1 MELQRILAKDSRSA
15 MEQVHTLY
23 GKDALVVSN
32 KRAKDKTELIVAVDL
47 EADLKN
53 SLDEIN
59 LGNCG
64 HHLSSSS
71 NFQDVMEEKV
81 FGTQVQ
87 EKDMVSDKGILMA
100 VPNEYEDQTEDALR
114 EREKLRS
121 REIVDLVKQEFAIMR
136 REFKLSE
143 QNRDH
148 SLSSEMSPILEALT
162 EVGMPV
168 KLKALITSLV
178 DQNGSISDIFKNVS
192 TEIGSNLHSENILE
206 NMEGIHIITGSPG
219 VGKTLLSAKIARQ
232 KAVEYGEDEVAIISY
247 NDKRFGAWSQS
258 QLLSAKIGIE
268 IFRCSSLDSLEQV
281 MGEVGSRRLVLI
293 DTSAYEVEKTIKTLE
308 SVLPLAKKH
317 LVIGSDTSERS
328 ATSFLQDFDSLWDSV
343 MLSKL
348 EKECHP
354 WPIIS
359 ALFNRDEPLGLYS
372 DSQSVMDDL
381 MPITGSELV
390 AKSLNQLKHSFV

>member
-47 EADLKN
+47 EADAKN

-59 LGNCG
+59 WIN
-64 HHLSSSS
+64 HDQHLSSSS
-71 NFQDVMEEKV
+71 NFQEVMEEKV
-81 FGTQVQ
+81 FGTQGQ
-87 EKDMVSDKGILMA
+87 EKDMLSERGILMA
-100 VPNEYEDQTEDALR
+100 LPNDYEDETEDALG
-114 EREKLRS
+114 EREKIRS

-143 QNRDH
+143 QNRNDAF
-148 SLSSEMSPILEALT
+148 SSEMTPILEALT

-168 KLKALITSLV
+168 KFRALIDSLV
-178 DQNGSISDIFKNVS
+178 DQNGSISEIFKNVS
-192 TEIGSNLHSENILE
+192 TEIGSNLLSKNILE
-206 NMEGIHIITGSPG
+206 NMESIHIITGSSG
-219 VGKTLLSAKIARQ
+219 VGKTLVSAKIARQ
-232 KAVEYGEDEVAIISY
+232 KAIEYGEEEVAIICY
-247 NDKRFGAWSQS
+247 NDKRFGAWNQS

-268 IFRCSSLDSLEQV
+268 IFRCSSLDSLEQI
-281 MGEVGSRRLVLI
+281 MSEIGSRKLVLI
-293 DTSAYEVEKTIKTLE
+293 DTSAYEVEKTIKMLG
-308 SVLPLAKKH
+308 SLLPLAKKH

>member
-192 TEIGSNLHSENILE
+192 TEIGSNLHSKNILE

-258 QLLSAKIGIE
+258 QLLSAKIGID

-281 MGEVGSRRLVLI
+281 MGEVGSRKLVLI

-308 SVLPLAKKH
+308 ALLPSAKKH

>member
-32 KRAKDKTELIVAVDL
+32 KRAKNKTELIVAVDL

-100 VPNEYEDQTEDALR
+100 VPNEYEDQTEDSLR

-136 REFKLSE
+136 REFKLSQ
-143 QNRDH
+143 QNGDH

-168 KLKALITSLV
+168 KLKAYINSLV

-192 TEIGSNLHSENILE
+192 TEIGSNLHSKNILE
-206 NMEGIHIITGSPG
+206 NMEGVHIITGSSG

-281 MGEVGSRRLVLI
+281 MGEVGSRKLVLI

-308 SVLPLAKKH
+308 SLLPLAKKH

-328 ATSFLQDFDSLWDSV
+328 ATSFLQDSDSLWDSV

-390 AKSLNQLKHSFV
+390 AKSLDQLKHSFV

>member
-1 MELQRILAKDSRSA
+1 

-47 EADLKN
+47 EADPKN
-53 SLDEIN
+53 LLDEIN
-59 LGNCG
+59 WGNCG

-71 NFQDVMEEKV
+71 NFQDVMEKKV
-81 FGTQVQ
+81 FGPQVQ
-87 EKDMVSDKGILMA
+87 DKDVLSDKGILMSL
-100 VPNEYEDQTEDALR
+100 PNEHEHQTEDALR

-121 REIVDLVKQEFAIMR
+121 REIVDMVKQEFAIMR
-136 REFKLSE
+136 REFKLSG
-143 QNRDH
+143 QHRDH
-148 SLSSEMSPILEALT
+148 SLSSEMSPILEALI

-168 KLKALITSLV
+168 KLNALINRLV
-178 DQNGSISDIFKNVS
+178 DQNGSTSDIFENVS
-192 TEIGSNLHSENILE
+192 TQIGSNLHSKNILD
-206 NMEGIHIITGSPG
+206 NMEGIHIIMGSSG

-232 KAVEYGEDEVAIISY
+232 KAIEYGEDEVAIISY
-247 NDKRFGAWSQS
+247 NDKRFGAWNQS
-258 QLLSAKIGIE
+258 QLLSTKIGIE
-268 IFRCSSLDSLEQV
+268 IFRCSSLDSLEQI
-281 MGEVGSRRLVLI
+281 MSEVGSRKLVLI

-308 SVLPLAKKH
+308 SLLPLAKKH

-328 ATSFLQDFDSLWDSV
+328 ATSFLQNVDSLWDSI

-390 AKSLNQLKHSFV
+390 AKSLDQLKQSFV

>member
-192 TEIGSNLHSENILE
+192 TEIGSNLHSKNILE

-281 MGEVGSRRLVLI
+281 MGEVGSRKLVLI

-308 SVLPLAKKH
+308 SLLPLAKKH

>member
-47 EADLKN
+47 EADPKN

-71 NFQDVMEEKV
+71 NFQDVMEKKV
-81 FGTQVQ
+81 FGPQVQ
-87 EKDMVSDKGILMA
+87 AKDVLSDKGILMSL
-100 VPNEYEDQTEDALR
+100 PNEHKDQTENALR

-121 REIVDLVKQEFAIMR
+121 REIVDMVKQEFAIMR
-136 REFKLSE
+136 REFKLSG
-143 QNRDH
+143 QHRDH
-148 SLSSEMSPILEALT
+148 SLSSEISPILEALI

-168 KLKALITSLV
+168 KLNALINRLV
-178 DQNGSISDIFKNVS
+178 DQNASISDIFKNVS
-192 TEIGSNLHSENILE
+192 TEIGSNLHSKNILD
-206 NMEGIHIITGSPG
+206 NMEGIHIIMGSSG

-232 KAVEYGEDEVAIISY
+232 KAIEYGEDEVAIISY
-247 NDKRFGAWSQS
+247 NDKRFGAWNQS
-258 QLLSAKIGIE
+258 QLLSTKIGIE
-268 IFRCSSLDSLEQV
+268 IFRCSSLDSLEQI
-281 MGEVGSRRLVLI
+281 MSEVGLRKLVLI

-308 SVLPLAKKH
+308 SLLPLAKKH

-328 ATSFLQDFDSLWDSV
+328 ATSFLQNVDSLWDSI

-390 AKSLNQLKHSFV
+390 AKSLDQLKQSFV

>member
-192 TEIGSNLHSENILE
+192 TEIGSNLHSKNILE

-308 SVLPLAKKH
+308 SLLPLAKKH

>member
-47 EADLKN
+47 EADPKN

-59 LGNCG
+59 WGICG

-71 NFQDVMEEKV
+71 NFQDVMEKKV
-81 FGTQVQ
+81 FGPQVQ
-87 EKDMVSDKGILMA
+87 EKDMLSDKGILMSL
-100 VPNEYEDQTEDALR
+100 PNQHEDQAEDTLR

-121 REIVDLVKQEFAIMR
+121 REIVDMVKQEFAIMR
-136 REFKLSE
+136 REFKLSG
-143 QNRDH
+143 QHRDH
-148 SLSSEMSPILEALT
+148 SLSSEMSPILEALI

-168 KLKALITSLV
+168 KLNALINRLV
-178 DQNGSISDIFKNVS
+178 DQNASIPDIFKNVS
-192 TEIGSNLHSENILE
+192 TEIGSNLHSKNILD
-206 NMEGIHIITGSPG
+206 NMEGIHIIMGSSG

-232 KAVEYGEDEVAIISY
+232 KAIEYGEDEVAIISY
-247 NDKRFGAWSQS
+247 NDKRFGAWNQS
-258 QLLSAKIGIE
+258 QLLSTKIGIE
-268 IFRCSSLDSLEQV
+268 IFRCSSLGSLEQI
-281 MGEVGSRRLVLI
+281 MSEVGSRKLLLI

-308 SVLPLAKKH
+308 SLLPLAKKH

-328 ATSFLQDFDSLWDSV
+328 ATSFLQNVDSLWDSI

-390 AKSLNQLKHSFV
+390 AKSLDQLKQSFV

>member
-32 KRAKDKTELIVAVDL
+32 KRAKNKTELIVAVDL

-81 FGTQVQ
+81 FGTQAQ

-100 VPNEYEDQTEDALR
+100 VPNEYEDQTEDSLR

-136 REFKLSE
+136 REFKLSQ
-143 QNRDH
+143 QNGDH

-168 KLKALITSLV
+168 KLKAYINSLV

-192 TEIGSNLHSENILE
+192 TEIGSNLHSKNILE
-206 NMEGIHIITGSPG
+206 NMEGVHIITGSSG

-281 MGEVGSRRLVLI
+281 MGEVGSRKLVLI

-308 SVLPLAKKH
+308 SLLPLAKKH

-390 AKSLNQLKHSFV
+390 AKSLDQLKHSFV

>member
-87 EKDMVSDKGILMA
+87 GKDMVSDKGILMA
-100 VPNEYEDQTEDALR
+100 VPNEYEDQTEDSLR

-136 REFKLSE
+136 REFKLSQ
-143 QNRDH
+143 QNGDH

-168 KLKALITSLV
+168 KLKAYINSLV

-192 TEIGSNLHSENILE
+192 TEIGSNLHSKNILE
-206 NMEGIHIITGSPG
+206 NMEGVHIITGSSG

-258 QLLSAKIGIE
+258 QLLGAKIGIE
-268 IFRCSSLDSLEQV
+268 IFRCSSLDSLEQI
-281 MGEVGSRRLVLI
+281 MGEVGSRKLVLI

-308 SVLPLAKKH
+308 SLLPLAKKH

-390 AKSLNQLKHSFV
+390 AKSLDQLKHSFV

>member
-293 DTSAYEVEKTIKTLE
+293 DTSAYVVEKTIKTLE
-308 SVLPLAKKH
+308 SLLPLAKKH

>member
-100 VPNEYEDQTEDALR
+100 VPNEYEDQTEDSLR

-136 REFKLSE
+136 REFKLSQ
-143 QNRDH
+143 QNGDH

-168 KLKALITSLV
+168 KLKAYINSLV

-192 TEIGSNLHSENILE
+192 TEIGSNLHSKNILE
-206 NMEGIHIITGSPG
+206 NMEGVHIITGSSG

-281 MGEVGSRRLVLI
+281 MGEVGSRKLVLI

-308 SVLPLAKKH
+308 SLLPLAKKH

-390 AKSLNQLKHSFV
+390 AKSLDQLKHSFV

>member
-1 MELQRILAKDSRSA
+1 MER
-15 MEQVHTLY
+15 VHTLY

-47 EADLKN
+47 EADPKS

-59 LGNCG
+59 LGSCG

-87 EKDMVSDKGILMA
+87 EKNMLSDKGILIA
-100 VPNEYEDQTEDALR
+100 LPNEYADQTEDALR

-148 SLSSEMSPILEALT
+148 SLSNEMSPILEALT

-168 KLKALITSLV
+168 KVKAFINSLV

-192 TEIGSNLHSENILE
+192 TEIGSNLHSKNILE
-206 NMEGIHIITGSPG
+206 NMEGVHIIAGGPG

-247 NDKRFGAWSQS
+247 NDKRFGAWNQS

-268 IFRCSSLDSLEQV
+268 IFRCSSLDCLEQI
-281 MGEVGSRRLVLI
+281 MSEVGSRKLVLI
-293 DTSAYEVEKTIKTLE
+293 DTSAYEVKKTVKTLE
-308 SVLPLAKKH
+308 SLLPLAKKH

-328 ATSFLQDFDSLWDSV
+328 ATRFLQNVDGIWDSV

-359 ALFNRDEPLGLYS
+359 ALFHRDESLGLYS

-390 AKSLNQLKHSFV
+390 AKSVDQLKQSFV

>member
-192 TEIGSNLHSENILE
+192 TEIGSNLHSKNILE

-258 QLLSAKIGIE
+258 QLLSAKIGID

-281 MGEVGSRRLVLI
+281 MGEVGSRKLVLI

-308 SVLPLAKKH
+308 SLLPLAKKH

-390 AKSLNQLKHSFV
+390 AKSLNQLKHSFD

>member
-32 KRAKDKTELIVAVDL
+32 KRAKNKTELIVAVDL

-100 VPNEYEDQTEDALR
+100 VPNEYEDQTEDSLR

-136 REFKLSE
+136 REFKLSQ
-143 QNRDH
+143 QNGDH

-168 KLKALITSLV
+168 KLKAYINSLV

-192 TEIGSNLHSENILE
+192 TEIGSNLHSKNILE
-206 NMEGIHIITGSPG
+206 NMEGVHIITGSSG

-281 MGEVGSRRLVLI
+281 MGEVGSRKLVLI

-308 SVLPLAKKH
+308 SLLPLAKKH

-390 AKSLNQLKHSFV
+390 AKSLDQLKHSFV

>member
-47 EADLKN
+47 EADAKN
-53 SLDEIN
+53 SLDEIKWIN
-59 LGNCG
+59 
-64 HHLSSSS
+64 HDQHLSSSS
-71 NFQDVMEEKV
+71 NFQEVMEEKV
-81 FGTQVQ
+81 FGTQGQ
-87 EKDMVSDKGILMA
+87 EKDMLSERGILMA
-100 VPNEYEDQTEDALR
+100 LPNDSEDETEDALG
-114 EREKLRS
+114 EREKIRS

-143 QNRDH
+143 QNRNDAF
-148 SLSSEMSPILEALT
+148 SSEMTPILEALT

-168 KLKALITSLV
+168 KFRALIDSLV
-178 DQNGSISDIFKNVS
+178 DQNGSISEIFKNVS
-192 TEIGSNLHSENILE
+192 TEIGSNLLSKNILE
-206 NMEGIHIITGSPG
+206 NMEGIHIITGSSG
-219 VGKTLLSAKIARQ
+219 VGKTLVSAKIARQ
-232 KAVEYGEDEVAIISY
+232 KAIEYGEEEVAIISY
-247 NDKRFGAWSQS
+247 NDKRFGAWNQS

-268 IFRCSSLDSLEQV
+268 IFRCSSLDSLEQI
-281 MGEVGSRRLVLI
+281 MSEIGSRKLVLI
-293 DTSAYEVEKTIKTLE
+293 DTSAYEVEKTIKMLG
-308 SVLPLAKKH
+308 SLLPLAKKH

-328 ATSFLQDFDSLWDSV
+328 ATSFLQNVDGLWDSV

-390 AKSLNQLKHSFV
+390 AKSLDQLKQSFV

>member
-47 EADLKN
+47 KADLKN

-192 TEIGSNLHSENILE
+192 TEIGSNLHSKNILE

-281 MGEVGSRRLVLI
+281 MGEVGSRKLVLI

-308 SVLPLAKKH
+308 SLLPLAKKH

-390 AKSLNQLKHSFV
+390 AKSLDQLKHSFV

>member
-15 MEQVHTLY
+15 MEQVHTHY

-192 TEIGSNLHSENILE
+192 TEIGSNLHSKNILE

-281 MGEVGSRRLVLI
+281 MGEVGSRKLVLI

-308 SVLPLAKKH
+308 SLLPLAKKH

>member
-23 GKDALVVSN
+23 GDDALVVSN

-47 EADLKN
+47 EAGLKN

-148 SLSSEMSPILEALT
+148 SLSSEMSTILEALT

-192 TEIGSNLHSENILE
+192 TEIGSNLHSKNILE

-281 MGEVGSRRLVLI
+281 MAEVSSRKLVLI

-308 SVLPLAKKH
+308 SLLPLAKKH

-390 AKSLNQLKHSFV
+390 AKSLDQLKHSLV

>member
-47 EADLKN
+47 EADPKN

-59 LGNCG
+59 WGICG

-71 NFQDVMEEKV
+71 NFQDVMEKKV
-81 FGTQVQ
+81 FGPQVQ
-87 EKDMVSDKGILMA
+87 EKDMLSDKGILMSL
-100 VPNEYEDQTEDALR
+100 PNQHEDQAEDTLR

-121 REIVDLVKQEFAIMR
+121 REIVDMVKQEFAIMR
-136 REFKLSE
+136 REFKLSG
-143 QNRDH
+143 QHRDH
-148 SLSSEMSPILEALT
+148 SLSSEMSPILEALI

-168 KLKALITSLV
+168 KLNALINRLV
-178 DQNGSISDIFKNVS
+178 DQNASISDIFKNVS
-192 TEIGSNLHSENILE
+192 TEIGSNLHSKNILD
-206 NMEGIHIITGSPG
+206 NMEGIHIIMGSSG

-232 KAVEYGEDEVAIISY
+232 KAIEYGEDEVAIISY
-247 NDKRFGAWSQS
+247 NDKRFGAWNQS
-258 QLLSAKIGIE
+258 QLLSTKIGIE
-268 IFRCSSLDSLEQV
+268 IFRCSSLGSLEQI
-281 MGEVGSRRLVLI
+281 MSEVGSRKLLLI

-308 SVLPLAKKH
+308 SLLPLAKKH

-328 ATSFLQDFDSLWDSV
+328 ATSFLQNVDSLWDSI

-390 AKSLNQLKHSFV
+390 AKSLDQLKQSFV

>member
-1 MELQRILAKDSRSA
+1 

-32 KRAKDKTELIVAVDL
+32 KRAKNKTELIVAVDL

-100 VPNEYEDQTEDALR
+100 VPNEYEDQTEDSLR

-136 REFKLSE
+136 REFKLSQ
-143 QNRDH
+143 QNGDH

-168 KLKALITSLV
+168 KLTAYINSLV

-192 TEIGSNLHSENILE
+192 TEIGSNLHSKNILE
-206 NMEGIHIITGSPG
+206 NMEGVHIITGSSG

-281 MGEVGSRRLVLI
+281 MGEVGSRKLVLI

-308 SVLPLAKKH
+308 SLLPLAKKH

-390 AKSLNQLKHSFV
+390 AKSLDQLKHSFV

>member
-32 KRAKDKTELIVAVDL
+32 KRAKNKTELIVAVDL

-100 VPNEYEDQTEDALR
+100 VPNEYEDQTEDSLR

-136 REFKLSE
+136 REFKLSQ
-143 QNRDH
+143 QNGDH

-168 KLKALITSLV
+168 KLKAYINSLV

-192 TEIGSNLHSENILE
+192 TEIGSNLHSKNILE
-206 NMEGIHIITGSPG
+206 NMEGVHIITGSSG

-281 MGEVGSRRLVLI
+281 MGEVGSRKLVLI
-293 DTSAYEVEKTIKTLE
+293 DTSAYEVGKTIKTLE
-308 SVLPLAKKH
+308 SLLPLAKKH

-390 AKSLNQLKHSFV
+390 AKSLDQLKHSFV

>member
-100 VPNEYEDQTEDALR
+100 VPNEYEDQTQDALR

-121 REIVDLVKQEFAIMR
+121 REIVDLVKQELAIMR

-192 TEIGSNLHSENILE
+192 TEIGSNLHSKNILE

-258 QLLSAKIGIE
+258 QLLSAKIGID

-281 MGEVGSRRLVLI
+281 MGEVGSRKLVLI

-308 SVLPLAKKH
+308 SLLPLAKKH

>member
-47 EADLKN
+47 EADPKN

-59 LGNCG
+59 WGNCG

-71 NFQDVMEEKV
+71 NFQDVMEKKV
-81 FGTQVQ
+81 FGPQVQ
-87 EKDMVSDKGILMA
+87 EKDMLSDKGILMSL
-100 VPNEYEDQTEDALR
+100 PNQHEDQAEDTLR

-121 REIVDLVKQEFAIMR
+121 REIVDMVKQEFAIMR
-136 REFKLSE
+136 REFKLSG
-143 QNRDH
+143 QHRDH
-148 SLSSEMSPILEALT
+148 SISSEISPILEALI

-168 KLKALITSLV
+168 KLNALINRLV

-192 TEIGSNLHSENILE
+192 TEIGSNLHSKNILD
-206 NMEGIHIITGSPG
+206 NMEGIHIIMGSSG

-232 KAVEYGEDEVAIISY
+232 KAIEYGEDEVAIISY
-247 NDKRFGAWSQS
+247 NDKRFGAWNQS
-258 QLLSAKIGIE
+258 QLLSTKIGIE
-268 IFRCSSLDSLEQV
+268 IFRCSSLGSLEQI
-281 MGEVGSRRLVLI
+281 MSEVGSRKLLLI

-308 SVLPLAKKH
+308 SLLPLAKKH

-328 ATSFLQDFDSLWDSV
+328 ATSFLQNVDSLWDSI

-390 AKSLNQLKHSFV
+390 AKSLDQLKQSFV

>member
-192 TEIGSNLHSENILE
+192 TEIGSNLHSKNILE

-258 QLLSAKIGIE
+258 QLLSAKIGID

-281 MGEVGSRRLVLI
+281 MGEVGSRKLVLI

-308 SVLPLAKKH
+308 SLLPLAKKH

-328 ATSFLQDFDSLWDSV
+328 ATSLLQDFDSLWDSV

>member
-32 KRAKDKTELIVAVDL
+32 KRAKNKTELIVAVDL

-87 EKDMVSDKGILMA
+87 GKDMVSDKGILMA
-100 VPNEYEDQTEDALR
+100 VPNEYEDQTEDSLR

-136 REFKLSE
+136 REFKLSQ
-143 QNRDH
+143 QNGDH

-168 KLKALITSLV
+168 KLKAYINSLV

-192 TEIGSNLHSENILE
+192 TEIGSNLHSKNILE
-206 NMEGIHIITGSPG
+206 NMEGVHIITGSSG

-268 IFRCSSLDSLEQV
+268 IFRCSSLDSLEQI
-281 MGEVGSRRLVLI
+281 MGEVGSRKLVLI

-308 SVLPLAKKH
+308 SLLPLAKKH

-390 AKSLNQLKHSFV
+390 AKSLDQLKHSFV

>member
-32 KRAKDKTELIVAVDL
+32 KRAKNKTELIVAVDL

-87 EKDMVSDKGILMA
+87 GKDMVSDKGILMA
-100 VPNEYEDQTEDALR
+100 VPNEYEDQTEDSLR

-136 REFKLSE
+136 REFKLSQ
-143 QNRDH
+143 QNGDH

-168 KLKALITSLV
+168 KLKAYINSLV

-192 TEIGSNLHSENILE
+192 TEIGSNLHSKNILE
-206 NMEGIHIITGSPG
+206 NMEGVHIITGSSG

-258 QLLSAKIGIE
+258 QLLGAKIGIE
-268 IFRCSSLDSLEQV
+268 IFRCSSLDSLEQI
-281 MGEVGSRRLVLI
+281 MGEVGSRKLVLI

-308 SVLPLAKKH
+308 SLLPLAKKH

-390 AKSLNQLKHSFV
+390 AKSLDQLKHSFV

>member
-47 EADLKN
+47 EADAKN

-59 LGNCG
+59 WIN
-64 HHLSSSS
+64 HDQHLSSSS
-71 NFQDVMEEKV
+71 NFQEVMEEKV
-81 FGTQVQ
+81 FGTQGQ
-87 EKDMVSDKGILMA
+87 EKDMLSERGILMA
-100 VPNEYEDQTEDALR
+100 LPNDSEDETEDALG
-114 EREKLRS
+114 EREKIRS

-143 QNRDH
+143 QNRNDAF
-148 SLSSEMSPILEALT
+148 SSEMTPILEALT

-168 KLKALITSLV
+168 KFRALIDSLV
-178 DQNGSISDIFKNVS
+178 DQNGSISEIFKNVS
-192 TEIGSNLHSENILE
+192 TEIGSNLLSKNILE
-206 NMEGIHIITGSPG
+206 NMESIHIITGSSG
-219 VGKTLLSAKIARQ
+219 VGKTLVSAKIARQ
-232 KAVEYGEDEVAIISY
+232 KAIEYGEEEVAIICY
-247 NDKRFGAWSQS
+247 NDKRFGAWNQS

-268 IFRCSSLDSLEQV
+268 IFRCSSLDSLEQI
-281 MGEVGSRRLVLI
+281 MSEIGSRKLVLI

-308 SVLPLAKKH
+308 SLLPLAKKH
-317 LVIGSDTSERS
+317 LGIGSDTSERS

>member
-32 KRAKDKTELIVAVDL
+32 KRAKNKTELIVAVDL

-100 VPNEYEDQTEDALR
+100 VPNEYEDQTEDSLR

-136 REFKLSE
+136 REFKLSQ
-143 QNRDH
+143 QNGDH

-168 KLKALITSLV
+168 KLKAYINSLV

-192 TEIGSNLHSENILE
+192 TEIGSNLHSKNILE
-206 NMEGIHIITGSPG
+206 NMEGVHIITGSSG

-281 MGEVGSRRLVLI
+281 MGEVGSRKLVLI
-293 DTSAYEVEKTIKTLE
+293 DTSAYEVGKTIKTLE
-308 SVLPLAKKH
+308 SLLPLAKKH

-348 EKECHP
+348 GKECHP

-390 AKSLNQLKHSFV
+390 AKSLDQLKHSFV

>member
-32 KRAKDKTELIVAVDL
+32 KRAKNKTELIVAVDL

-100 VPNEYEDQTEDALR
+100 VPNEYEDQTEDSLR

-136 REFKLSE
+136 REFKLSQ
-143 QNRDH
+143 QNGDH

-168 KLKALITSLV
+168 KLTAYINSLV
-178 DQNGSISDIFKNVS
+178 NQNGSISDIFKNVS
-192 TEIGSNLHSENILE
+192 TEIGSNLHSKNILE
-206 NMEGIHIITGSPG
+206 NMEGVHIITGSSG

-281 MGEVGSRRLVLI
+281 MGEVGSRKLVLI
-293 DTSAYEVEKTIKTLE
+293 DTSAYEVGKTIKTLE
-308 SVLPLAKKH
+308 SLLPLAKKH

-390 AKSLNQLKHSFV
+390 AKSLDQLKHSFV

>member
-32 KRAKDKTELIVAVDL
+32 KRAKNKTELIVAVDL

-100 VPNEYEDQTEDALR
+100 VPNEYEDQTEDSLR

-136 REFKLSE
+136 REFKLSQ
-143 QNRDH
+143 QNGDH

-168 KLKALITSLV
+168 KLKAYINSLV

-192 TEIGSNLHSENILE
+192 TEIGSNLHSKNILE
-206 NMEGIHIITGSPG
+206 NMEGVHIITGSSG

-281 MGEVGSRRLVLI
+281 MSEVGSRKLVLI

-308 SVLPLAKKH
+308 SLLPLAKKH

-348 EKECHP
+348 EKKCHP

-390 AKSLNQLKHSFV
+390 AKSLDQLKHSFV

>member
-32 KRAKDKTELIVAVDL
+32 KRAKNKTELIVAVDL

-100 VPNEYEDQTEDALR
+100 VPNEYEDQTEDSLR

-136 REFKLSE
+136 REFKLSQ
-143 QNRDH
+143 QNGDH

-168 KLKALITSLV
+168 KLTAYINSLV
-178 DQNGSISDIFKNVS
+178 NQNGSISDIFKNVS
-192 TEIGSNLHSENILE
+192 TEIGSNLHSKNILE
-206 NMEGIHIITGSPG
+206 NMEGVHIITGSSG

-281 MGEVGSRRLVLI
+281 MGEVGSRKLVLI

-308 SVLPLAKKH
+308 SLLPLAKKH

-390 AKSLNQLKHSFV
+390 AKSLDQLKHSFV

>member
-32 KRAKDKTELIVAVDL
+32 KRAKHKTELNVAVDL

-59 LGNCG
+59 WGNCG

-192 TEIGSNLHSENILE
+192 TEIGSNLHSKNILE

-308 SVLPLAKKH
+308 SLLPLAKKH

>member
-15 MEQVHTLY
+15 MERVHTLY

-47 EADLKN
+47 EADPKS

-87 EKDMVSDKGILMA
+87 EKNMLSDKGILIA
-100 VPNEYEDQTEDALR
+100 LPNEYADQTEDALR

-148 SLSSEMSPILEALT
+148 SLSNEMSPILEALT

-168 KLKALITSLV
+168 KVKAFINSLV

-192 TEIGSNLHSENILE
+192 TEIGSNLHSKNILE
-206 NMEGIHIITGSPG
+206 NMEGVHIIAGGPG

-247 NDKRFGAWSQS
+247 NDKRFGAWNQS

-268 IFRCSSLDSLEQV
+268 IFRCSSLDCLEQI
-281 MGEVGSRRLVLI
+281 MSEVGSRKLVLI
-293 DTSAYEVEKTIKTLE
+293 DTSAYEVKKTVKTLE
-308 SVLPLAKKH
+308 SLLPLAKKH

-328 ATSFLQDFDSLWDSV
+328 ATRFLQNVDGIWDSV

-359 ALFNRDEPLGLYS
+359 ALFHRDESLGLYS

-390 AKSLNQLKHSFV
+390 AKSVDQLKQSFV